1 MDKKVLNLIV
11 EENLLKLL
19 KENAVL
25 HNTSVEEYIE
35 KILKEFIN
43 AK

>member
-1 MDKKVLNLIV
+1 MDRKGLKLIF
-11 EENLLKLL
+11 EENLLEIL
-19 KENAVL
+19 KKNADQQD
-25 HNTSVEEYIE
+25 TSVEKYIE

>member
-1 MDKKVLNLIV
+1 MDRKVLKLIV
-11 EENLLKLL
+11 EENLLKSL
-19 KENAVL
+19 KENADQY
-25 HNTSVEEYIE
+25 NTSVEEYIE

>member
-1 MDKKVLNLIV
+1 MDRKVLKLIF
-11 EENLLKLL
+11 EENLLKIL
-19 KENAVL
+19 KENADQ
-25 HNTSVEEYIE
+25 HNISVEEYIE

>member
-1 MDKKVLNLIV
+1 MLKLFI
-11 EENLLKLL
+11 EENLLKIL
-19 KENAVL
+19 KENSDQ